1 MGVWGCNTPKTT
13 PFPSKN
19 LHTSATPANRPGM
32 DYISTRGSAPAL
44 DFAGATLAG
53 LASDGGLYVPRA
65 WPRFSQAEIAAMAG
79 LPYAELAQRIMQP
92 FVGDSVAPERLL
104 ELTRAAYG
112 RFAHA
117 AVTPLKQF
125 DEQHWLLELFHGPTL
140 AFKDVALQLLG
151 LFFEEFLAGG
161 SQNLTI
167 VGATSG
173 DTGSAAIDAVAGRA
187 KVDIFMLHPK
197 GRVSDVQRR
206 QMTTVMAQNVH
217 NIAVEGA
224 SFDDAQAMVKRMF
237 NDPAMTGRFHIG
249 AVNSI
254 NWARLMAQVVYYFAA
269 ALQLGAPHRKVAFS
283 VPTGNFGDVF
293 AGYVAA
299 QMGLPIERLIVA
311 TNVNDILHRA
321 LSSGDYSQGT
331 VTPTA
336 APSMDI
342 QVSSNFERLLFDL
355 NGRDGVAL
363 AAQMAGFEATKAM
376 TLTNAQREGATALFT
391 SERADADDMARAIRW
406 AWDAAGDLIDPHTAI
421 GLHAARKVAAKGL
434 IDKAVPIVTLATA
447 HPAKFP
453 DAVERATG
461 QRPELPKRVGDLF
474 EREERCVDL
483 PGDYAA
489 VADYITAHATARD

>member
-1 MGVWGCNTPKTT
+1 ME
-13 PFPSKN
+13 
-19 LHTSATPANRPGM
+19 
-32 DYISTRGSAPAL
+32 YISTRGQAPAL
-44 DFAGATLAG
+44 DFAGVTLAG
-53 LASDGGLYVPRA
+53 LASDGGLYVPRE
-65 WPRFSQAEIAAMAG
+65 WPRFSTDEIAAMAG
-79 LPYAELAQRIMQP
+79 LSYVELAVKVMLP
-92 FVGDSVAPERLL
+92 FVTPSLTED
-104 ELTRAAYG
+104 ELRELATGAYG

-125 DEQHWLLELFHGPTL
+125 DEQQWLLELFHGPTL

-151 LFFEEFLAGG
+151 RLFEHFLGQSDAH
-161 SQNLTI
+161 LTI

-173 DTGSAAIDAVAGRA
+173 DTGSAAIDAVAGRDR
-187 KVDIFMLHPK
+187 VDIFMLHPN

-206 QMTTVMAQNVH
+206 QMTTVRAPNVH
-217 NIAVEGA
+217 NIAIEGT
-224 SFDDAQAMVKRMF
+224 FDDAQAMVKRMF
-237 NDPAMTGRFHIG
+237 NDAAMTSTLGGRFRIT

-321 LSSGDYSQGT
+321 LSSGDYSAGT

-342 QVSSNFERLLFDL
+342 QVSSNFERLLFDVG
-355 NGRDGVAL
+355 GRDGLAL
-363 AAQMAGFEATKAM
+363 AEQMRGFEATKAM
-376 TLTNAQREGATALFT
+376 QLTNAQREGAAALFT
-391 SERADADDMARAIRW
+391 SVRCDAGEMNRAMAW
-406 AWDAAGDLIDPHTAI
+406 AKESCGEIIDPHTAI
-421 GLHAARKVAAKGL
+421 GLHAARVAG
-434 IDKAVPIVTLATA
+434 IDPAVPVVTLATA
-447 HPAKFP
+447 HPAKFR

-461 QRPELPKRVGDLF
+461 QRPELPSRMGDLF
-474 EREERCVDL
+474 ERQESFTEL

-489 VADYITAHATARD
+489 ITAFVESLATESR

>member
-1 MGVWGCNTPKTT
+1 
-13 PFPSKN
+13 
-19 LHTSATPANRPGM
+19 M
-32 DYISTRGSAPAL
+32 DYISTRGGAPAL

-53 LASDGGLYVPRA
+53 LASDGGLYVPGT
-65 WPRFSQAEIAAMAG
+65 WPRFTAAEIAGMAG
-79 LPYAELAQRIMQP
+79 LPYAELAARVMEP
-92 FVGDSVAPERLL
+92 FVGDSLTPQRLR
-104 ELTRAAYG
+104 ELTSQAYG

-117 AVTPLKQF
+117 AVTPLKQL
-125 DEQHWLLELFHGPTL
+125 DAQHWLLELFHGPTL

-151 LFFEEFLAGG
+151 LLFEEFLGRGG
-161 SQNLTI
+161 DPLTI

-187 KVDIFMLHPK
+187 RVEIFMLHPK
-197 GRVSDVQRR
+197 GRVSEVQRR
-206 QMTTVMAQNVH
+206 QMTTVLGPNVH
-217 NIAVEGA
+217 NIAIAGT
-224 SFDDAQAMVKRMF
+224 FDDAQAMVKRMF
-237 NDPAMTGRFHIG
+237 NDAAMTDRFAIG

-269 ALQLGAPHRKVAFS
+269 ALQLGAPDRKVAFA

-321 LSSGDYSQGT
+321 LTTGDYSAGI

-355 NGRDGVAL
+355 NGRDGPAL
-363 AAQMAGFEATKAM
+363 AAQMAGFEATRAM
-376 TLTNAQREGATALFT
+376 QLTNAQREGAAALFA
-391 SERADADDMARAIRW
+391 SARADEGDMAQALRW
-406 AWDAAGDLIDPHTAI
+406 AWEQTGELLDPHTAI
-421 GLHAARKVAAKGL
+421 GLHAAQQAG
-434 IDKAVPIVTLATA
+434 IDPAVPVVTLATA
-447 HPAKFP
+447 HPAKFG

-461 QRPELPKRVGDLF
+461 QRPVLPARVGDLY
-474 EREERCVDL
+474 EREERLVDL

-489 VADYITAHATARD
+489 VADYVASHAVPRG

>member
-1 MGVWGCNTPKTT
+1 MEYV
-13 PFPSKN
+13 
-19 LHTSATPANRPGM
+19 
-32 DYISTRGSAPAL
+32 STRGRAPAL

-53 LASDGGLYVPRA
+53 LASDGGLYVPRE
-65 WPRFSQAEIAAMAG
+65 WPRFSADEIAAMAG
-79 LPYAELAQRIMQP
+79 LPYAELAAKVMAP
-92 FVGDSVAPERLL
+92 FVAGSLTEDRLL
-104 ELTRAAYG
+104 ELTTEAYG
-112 RFAHA
+112 RFAHK
-117 AVTPLKQF
+117 AVTPLVQL
-125 DEQHWLLELFHGPTL
+125 DEQNWLLELFHGPTL

-151 LFFEEFLAGG
+151 LLFEEFLGRTG
-161 SQNLTI
+161 QNLTI

-173 DTGSAAIDAVAGRA
+173 DTGSAAIDAVAGRDR
-187 KVDIFMLHPK
+187 VDIFMLHPH

-206 QMTTVMAQNVH
+206 QMTTVLAPNVH
-217 NIAVEGA
+217 NVAIEG

-237 NDPAMTGRFHIG
+237 GDTAMTGRFAIG

-269 ALQLGAPHRKVAFS
+269 GLQLGAPHRKVAFS

-299 QMGLPIERLIVA
+299 QMGLPVERLIVA

-321 LSSGDYSQGT
+321 LAHGDYSQGT

-355 NGRDGVAL
+355 NGRDGKAL
-363 AAQMAGFEATKAM
+363 AEQMAGFEATKAM
-376 TLTNAQREGATALFT
+376 QLTNAQREGAAALFSSART
-391 SERADADDMARAIRW
+391 DAAEMSAAIRW
-406 AWDAAGDLIDPHTAI
+406 GWEQCGELIDPHTAC
-421 GLHAARKVAAKGL
+421 GVHAARNAG
-434 IDKAVPIVTLATA
+434 IDPLVPIVTLATA
-447 HPAKFP
+447 HPAKFR

-461 QRPELPKRVGDLF
+461 HRPGLPSRVGDLF
-474 EREERCVDL
+474 QREERCTEL

-489 VADYITAHATARD
+489 VAEYVAAHAVPKG

>member
-1 MGVWGCNTPKTT
+1 
-13 PFPSKN
+13 
-19 LHTSATPANRPGM
+19 M

-53 LASDGGLYVPRA
+53 LASDGGLYVPRK
-65 WPRFSQAEIAAMAG
+65 WPRFSEAEIAGMAG
-79 LPYAELAQRIMQP
+79 LPYAELAQRVMQP
-92 FVGDSVAPERLL
+92 FVGDSLSPGRLL
-104 ELTRAAYG
+104 ELTTQAYG

-117 AVTPLKQF
+117 AVTPLKQL
-125 DEQHWLLELFHGPTL
+125 DQQHWLLELFHGPTL

-151 LFFEEFLAGG
+151 LLFEEFLGRGG
-161 SQNLTI
+161 DPLTI

-187 KVDIFMLHPK
+187 RIDIFMLHPK

-206 QMTTVMAQNVH
+206 QMTTVLAPNVH
-217 NIAVEGA
+217 NIAVEGT
-224 SFDDAQAMVKRMF
+224 FDDAQATVKRMF
-237 NDPAMTGRFHIG
+237 NDPAITGRFAIG

-269 ALQLGAPHRKVAFS
+269 ALQLGAQHRKIAFA

-321 LSSGDYSQGT
+321 LTNGDYSAGT

-355 NGRDGVAL
+355 GGRDGKAL

-376 TLTNAQREGATALFT
+376 QLTNQQREGAAALF
-391 SERADADDMARAIRW
+391 SSARADASDMSQAIRW
-406 AWDAAGDLIDPHTAI
+406 AWEHTGELLDPHTAI
-421 GLHAARKVAAKGL
+421 GLHAARTSGL
-434 IDKAVPIVTLATA
+434 PGDIPVVTLATA
-447 HPAKFP
+447 HPAKFR

-461 QRPELPKRVGDLF
+461 QRPPLPARIGDLF
-474 EREERCVDL
+474 EREERLTEL

-489 VADYITAHATARD
+489 VAEYVAAHAVPRG